1 MLVQIFSVFQLLFFI
16 SNRKDV
22 GSDPENSKSTILWNI
37 LIPLP
42 YQGSARGTL
51 RSFALRLAFVTLFKI
66 ATIRAKWAVR
76 SFALRLAF
84 VTLFKRATIRAK
96 WAVRSFHFFQHKS
109 DLLFMKE
116 SFALFTS
123 GLCSFW
129 IVTENCT

>member
-22 GSDPENSKSTILWNI
+22 GSNPENSKSIPLRNI

-66 ATIRAKWAVR
+66 ATIRAK
-76 SFALRLAF
+76 
-84 VTLFKRATIRAK
+84 
-96 WAVRSFHFFQHKS
+96 
-109 DLLFMKE
+109 
-116 SFALFTS
+116 
-123 GLCSFW
+123 
-129 IVTENCT
+129 